1 MVTGRKKVG
10 ILFSYSEGWI
20 GGSYY
25 FINLVHALNKLD
37 DKNKPHVV
45 IVSESE
51 AALKIMQETGYP
63 YLSFLSS
70 RFHYNIIER
79 CVNKI
84 SRIITKKNIIQKT
97 FPAQAIDVLFGYYEQ
112 LFRFVKCRKIF
123 WIPDLQDKYYPE
135 YLDADVVETRKSY
148 HEKLAYSNLEVLFSS
163 NDSAVDFEKFYPG
176 STCKKYV
183 VPFAVTLPQ
192 YQDIEFSDVA
202 SKYNIQQ
209 PYFFSPNQF
218 WSHKNHLIVIKAVEF
233 LKQKGIDVTVVFTGN
248 EKTGGGAYAT
258 QLKEYVTQAG
268 LQKHCLFLGFIDR
281 KEQLLL
287 MQNSQAVIQPSLFE
301 GWSTVVEDAKC
312 MNKYLILSDLKV
324 HHEQIEE
331 NVSFFSPKDVIE
343 LASEMESVNTGEIK
357 TEPRQYDINLV
368 DFAQAFMKA
377 VVRSE

>member
-1 MVTGRKKVG
+1 MVTERKKVG

-51 AALKIMQETGYP
+51 EALKIMRQTGYP

-70 RFHYNIIER
+70 RFHYNILER
-79 CVNKI
+79 CINKI
-84 SRIITKKNIIQKT
+84 SRITTQKDIIQKT
-97 FPAQAIDVLFGYYEQ
+97 FPTGAIDVLFGYYEQ

-135 YLDADVVETRKSY
+135 YLDADVVITRKSY
-148 HEKLAYSNLEVLFSS
+148 HEKLAYSNSEVLFSS
-163 NDSAVDFEKFYPG
+163 NDSTADFEKFYPG
-176 STCKKYV
+176 SICKKYV
-183 VPFAVTLPQ
+183 VPFAVTLPE
-192 YQDIEFSDVA
+192 YKDIKFSEIA
-202 SKYNIQQ
+202 SKYNIKQ

-218 WSHKNHLIVIKAVEF
+218 WSHKNHMVVIKAVEL
-233 LKQKGIDVTVVFTGN
+233 LKQEGIDVTVVFTGN

-258 QLKEYVTQAG
+258 QLKEYVKQAG
-268 LQKHCLFLGFIDR
+268 LQNNCLFLGFIDR

-287 MQNSQAVIQPSLFE
+287 MQNSKAVIQPSLFE

-324 HHEQIEE
+324 HHEQIDE
-331 NVSFFSPKDVIE
+331 NVSFFSPTNAVE
-343 LASEMESVNTGEIK
+343 LASVINNLNKVEIK
-357 TEPRQYDINLV
+357 INTYKYDINLV
-368 DFAQAFMKA
+368 NFAEAFMGA
-377 VVRSE
+377 VNR